1 MSEYFLVSKLL
12 TKEGVMVGRLKL
24 SPGTKM
30 FGDEQVPTQP
40 IDISV
45 SEDGTL
51 FIRPSRDGAITSAQK
66 ETAIEGSPDDT
77 IEPLS
82 FENQALFQEVVLQ
95 KRSNLR
101 ITGDDGSKIVI
112 YP

>member
-1 MSEYFLVSKLL
+1 MSEYFLVSKTP
-12 TKEGVMVGRLKL
+12 TKEGEKFGRLQL
-24 SPGTKM
+24 PPGAKM
-30 FGDEQVPTQP
+30 FGDVQVPPQP

-45 SEDGTL
+45 SERGEL

-66 ETAIEGSPDDT
+66 ETAVEGSPNDT

-82 FENQALFQEVVLQ
+82 FENQAIFQEIGLS

-101 ITGDDGSKIVI
+101 IKGNDGSTIMI